1 MMGESALQLVF
12 DAVTEK
18 IEKRG
23 GVLKYDEETLKK
35 IQFLNEY
42 GVIESR
48 IRILRDRLENRKSCL
63 YSIGAVKLD
72 GMPKG
77 RKTFTI
83 ADKVVEAVTVEDE
96 TAEKIKKLQ
105 AKQAKILERI
115 NAVEDLTYISVLE
128 LYYVE
133 GLYWK
138 EVADMLGVSE
148 RTVYAIHA
156 LALEKFTI
164 CS

>member
-1 MMGESALQLVF
+1 MLDVFCTCHGIIFQLS
-12 DAVTEK
+12 
-18 IEKRG
+18 KRG
-23 GVLKYDEETLKK
+23 DVLNYDKETLKK
-35 IQFLNEY
+35 IEFLNEY

-63 YSIGAVKLD
+63 YSLGAVKLD

-77 RKTFTI
+77 GKTFTI
-83 ADKVVEAVTVEDE
+83 ADKVVEAVTIEDE
-96 TAEKIKKLQ
+96 TAEKIEKLR
-105 AKQAKILERI
+105 AKQYKILEQI
-115 NAVEDLTYISVLE
+115 DAVGNLKYITVLE

-138 EVADMLGVSE
+138 EVADRLGVSE
-148 RTVYAIHA
+148 RTVHTVHA
-156 LALEKFTI
+156 LALTKFTI

>member
-1 MMGESALQLVF
+1 MIIE
-12 DAVTEK
+12 

-23 GVLKYDEETLKK
+23 DVLKYDEETLKK

-48 IRILRDRLENRKSCL
+48 IRILRDRLENRKQCL
-63 YSIGAVKLD
+63 YALGAVKLD

-77 RKTFTI
+77 GKTFTI

-96 TAEKIKKLQ
+96 TAEKIEKLRI
-105 AKQAKILERI
+105 KQSKILERI
-115 NAVEDLTYISVLE
+115 NAVEDLKCVTVLE

-138 EVADMLGVSE
+138 EVADLLGVSE
-148 RTVYAIHA
+148 RTAYSIHNI
-156 LALEKFTI
+156 ALEKFTV

>member
-1 MMGESALQLVF
+1 MLDVFCTCHGIIFQLS
-12 DAVTEK
+12 
-18 IEKRG
+18 KRG
-23 GVLKYDEETLKK
+23 DVLNYDKETLKK
-35 IQFLNEY
+35 IEFLNEY

-48 IRILRDRLENRKSCL
+48 IRILRDRLENRKQCL
-63 YSIGAVKLD
+63 YSLGSVKLD

-77 RKTFTI
+77 GKTFTI

-96 TAEKIKKLQ
+96 TAEKIENLRI
-105 AKQAKILERI
+105 KQSKILERI
-115 NAVEDLTYISVLE
+115 NAVEDLKCVTVLE

-148 RTVYAIHA
+148 RTVYSIHNIA
-156 LALEKFTI
+156 LAKFTI

>member
-1 MMGESALQLVF
+1 VLDVFCTCHGIIFQLS
-12 DAVTEK
+12 
-18 IEKRG
+18 KRG
-23 GVLKYDEETLKK
+23 DVLNYDKETLKK
-35 IQFLNEY
+35 IEFLNEY

-63 YSIGAVKLD
+63 YSLGAVKLD

-77 RKTFTI
+77 GKTFTI
-83 ADKVVEAVTVEDE
+83 ADKVVEAVTIEDE
-96 TAEKIKKLQ
+96 TAEKIEKLR
-105 AKQAKILERI
+105 AKQYKILEQI
-115 NAVEDLTYISVLE
+115 DAVGNLKYITVLE

-138 EVADMLGVSE
+138 EVADRLGVSE
-148 RTVYAIHA
+148 RTVHTVHA
-156 LALEKFTI
+156 LALAKFTI

>member
-1 MMGESALQLVF
+1 MIIE
-12 DAVTEK
+12 

-23 GVLKYDEETLKK
+23 DVLKYDEETLKK

-77 RKTFTI
+77 GKTFTI

-115 NAVEDLTYISVLE
+115 NTIEDLTYISVLE